1 MEMQSCFKSFTT
13 CHLHENFK
21 KKKSTFRTTFHRNF
35 LLITCFSIFMPYSR
49 VKVTFWKGDIQWLNC
64 LKNFRT
70 NRIISGHTGP
80 THWIFRNFN
89 MHTGMTKIR
98 IFLSLIFFLSSR
110 IYEKEC
116 PKTLLMGWLPLAEFT
131 QKVPRN
137 WIKFWALS
145 GLFTQQKVPRILKKC
160 KQTRQ
165 GPEFER
171 LPGHFLG

>member
-1 MEMQSCFKSFTT
+1 MALATLAGYVAYPANRLPRLPLFRISASVARLFVCLMFVCFYGLAT
-13 CHLHENFK
+13 
-21 KKKSTFRTTFHRNF
+21 
-35 LLITCFSIFMPYSR
+35 
-49 VKVTFWKGDIQWLNC
+49 
-64 LKNFRT
+64 
-70 NRIISGHTGP
+70 
-80 THWIFRNFN
+80 
-89 MHTGMTKIR
+89 
-98 IFLSLIFFLSSR
+98 
-110 IYEKEC
+110 
-116 PKTLLMGWLPLAEFT
+116 LAEFT